1 MQMQSHFTSTPWLMF
16 EWLSNS
22 TEKLASAQ
30 VPSQW
35 PDTCTRIHYYRLLSK
50 DSKKVFL
57 GFWRKGDVC
66 RSSYILLVGGWRK
79 MAHLLHQTGLHKSKI
94 KKWGNVSCL
103 LSFPAKNKKE
113 GKRKAGLDT
122 VTYQG
127 RKWQGWKPVI
137 FVRDRSSCNCPP
149 PFPLFLFLKQ
159 TLSEFEG
166 YIVSVFCYH
175 SILLWDFEMRCLQ
188 ASQMCPFDI
197 SDTELEKKR
206 SALYWNQRY
215 PLYSEKERKKK
226 SIEAFKV

>member
-137 FVRDRSSCNCPP
+137 FVRDHHATAPLLF
-149 PFPLFLFLKQ
+149 PFFSFWSRLCQNLKDILFLFFVTTQYCCGTLKW
-159 TLSEFEG
+159 G
-166 YIVSVFCYH
+166 VYKPVKCV
-175 SILLWDFEMRCLQ
+175 LL
-188 ASQMCPFDI
+188 I
-197 SDTELEKKR
+197 
-206 SALYWNQRY
+206 
-215 PLYSEKERKKK
+215 
-226 SIEAFKV
+226 